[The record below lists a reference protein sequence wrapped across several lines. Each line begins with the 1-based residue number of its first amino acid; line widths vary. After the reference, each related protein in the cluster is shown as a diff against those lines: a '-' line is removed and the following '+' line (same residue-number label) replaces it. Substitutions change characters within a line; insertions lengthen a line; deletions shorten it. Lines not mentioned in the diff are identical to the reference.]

1 MQQLATNRKAALSSF
16 AIELLLILLVA
27 LSTPGCGL
35 IEGIV
40 KFSFWT
46 VLIVVLF
53 AALVVYALIKLLFG

>member
-1 MQQLATNRKAALSSF
+1 MLQLATNRKPALSSF
-16 AIELLLILLVA
+16 APEVLLVLFVA
-27 LSTPGCGL
+27 LSATGCDL
-35 IEGIV
+35 IGGIV